1 MARFYGEIGY
11 ADSVETVPGVWEDVI
26 KEISYF
32 GDVLRSTRDQSVGQ
46 NINPDIAVSG
56 NSISIV
62 GDEKAFNEFHA
73 MRYVK
78 WAGTRWL
85 ISEYEVQMP
94 RLILRLGGKYNGPTP
109 AAPDAP

>member
-11 ADSVETVPGVWEDVI
+11 ADSVETGPGIYEDVV
-26 KEISYF
+26 EEHLYF
-32 GDVLRSTRDQSVGQ
+32 GDVLRATRDQSLGDKV
-46 NINPDIAVSG
+46 NPDIGVSG

-62 GDEKAFNEFHA
+62 GDEKALNEFHA

-85 ISEYEVQMP
+85 ISEYEVQHP

-109 AAPDAP
+109 PAPDAT

>member
-26 KEISYF
+26 EEYSYF
-32 GDVLRSTRDQSVGQ
+32 GDVLRANRDQNVGDKV
-46 NINPDIAVSG
+46 NPDIAVAG

-62 GDEKAFNEFHA
+62 CDEKALNEFHA

-78 WAGTRWL
+78 WAGVRWL
-85 ISEYEVQMP
+85 ISEYEVQFP
-94 RLILRLGGKYNGPTP
+94 RLILRLGGRYNGPTP
-109 AAPDAP
+109 EPA

>member
-11 ADSVETVPGVWEDVI
+11 ADSVETAPGVHEDVV
-26 KEISYF
+26 EEHPYF
-32 GDVLRSTRDQSVGQ
+32 GDVLRASRDQSQGDQ
-46 NINPDIAVSG
+46 INPEISVNS

-62 GDEKAFNEFHA
+62 GDEKAFNEFHT

-85 ISEYEVQMP
+85 ISSYEVQFP

-109 AAPDAP
+109 AAPDAT